1 VTKYTNIFGS
11 FWGERGERGTT
22 TLYTSNTINNT
33 VAMVEYYIKLG
44 QKRRAKRKVAANI
57 QRLYRGNKG
66 RRIANKIRQDRND
79 LLLAK
84 KIQDEEDRIASSM
97 PRRSRKTTRSETA
110 DYELARKLQAEESGR
125 KSSRLSA
132 VAKESVEKSDKPASK
147 STITKQSTT
156 SKRESMPIT
165 PSPNKSEDL
174 VDKKKTAEWENE
186 VKIQSKKRE
195 IPDQLDDMDI
205 KDELDSMPPHV
216 RKAAENHPSL
226 VVKLISDKK
235 KRREDNDMD
244 TTSREVVG
252 IGKPGDWLD
261 KTEVEEVISIGS
273 SSEESGDESSLLQRK
288 LANAKG
294 RGLGLTLR

>member
-1 VTKYTNIFGS
+1 
-11 FWGERGERGTT
+11 
-22 TLYTSNTINNT
+22 
-33 VAMVEYYIKLG
+33 MVEYYIKLG

-57 QRLYRGNKG
+57 QRLWRGIEG
-66 RRIANKIRQDRND
+66 RKIADKLRQDRND

-110 DYELARKLQAEESGR
+110 DYELARKLQEEESGR

-132 VAKESVEKSDKPASK
+132 VAKESVEESDKPS
-147 STITKQSTT
+147 STNGTIATKQSTT
-156 SKRESMPIT
+156 NNRKSMPIT
-165 PSPNKSEDL
+165 PSPNKIE
-174 VDKKKTAEWENE
+174 VGDKKKTAEWENE

-195 IPDQLDDMDI
+195 ISELDDMDI

-216 RKAAENHPSL
+216 RKAAENHPGL

-235 KRREDNDMD
+235 KRRKGNDMD

-252 IGKPGDWLD
+252 IGEPGDWLD
-261 KTEVEEVISIGS
+261 KKEVEEVISIGS
-273 SSEESGDESSLLQRK
+273 SSEESGDETSLLQRK
-288 LANAKG
+288 LASAKG
-294 RGLGLTLR
+294 RGLGLKLR

>member
-1 VTKYTNIFGS
+1 
-11 FWGERGERGTT
+11 
-22 TLYTSNTINNT
+22 
-33 VAMVEYYIKLG
+33 MVEYYIKLG
-44 QKRRAKRKVAANI
+44 QKRRAKRKVAANM
-57 QRLYRGNKG
+57 QRLWRGIEG
-66 RRIANKIRQDRND
+66 RKIADKLRRDRDD

-132 VAKESVEKSDKPASK
+132 VAKDLVRGEESDKPSLTND
-147 STITKQSTT
+147 TITTNQSTT
-156 SKRESMPIT
+156 SNRKSMPIT
-165 PSPNKSEDL
+165 PSPNKIKEL
-174 VDKKKTAEWENE
+174 GDKKKAAVCEKD

-195 IPDQLDDMDI
+195 ISELDDMDI

-216 RKAAENHPSL
+216 RKAAENHPGL

-235 KRREDNDMD
+235 KRRKDNDMD

-252 IGKPGDWLD
+252 IGVPGDWLD
-261 KTEVEEVISIGS
+261 KKEVEEVISIGS
-273 SSEESGDESSLLQRK
+273 SSEESGDETSLLQRK

-294 RGLGLTLR
+294 RGLGLKLR

>member
-1 VTKYTNIFGS
+1 MVSFG
-11 FWGERGERGTT
+11 GRGKRGTT
-22 TLYTSNTINNT
+22 YLTHIILINNT
-33 VAMVEYYIKLG
+33 ITMVEYYIKLG
-44 QKRRAKRKVAANI
+44 QKRRAKRNVAANI
-57 QRLYRGNKG
+57 QRLWRGIEG
-66 RRIANKIRQDRND
+66 RRIANKLRQDRND

-132 VAKESVEKSDKPASK
+132 VAKESVKERDKTN

-165 PSPNKSEDL
+165 PSPNKSEELD
-174 VDKKKTAEWENE
+174 DMIKKTAVCEKV

-195 IPDQLDDMDI
+195 ISELDDMDI

-216 RKAAENHPSL
+216 RKAAENHPGL

-235 KRREDNDMD
+235 KRRKDNDMD

-252 IGKPGDWLD
+252 IGAPGDWLD
-261 KTEVEEVISIGS
+261 KKGVEEVISIGS
-273 SSEESGDESSLLQRK
+273 SSEESGDETSLLQRK

-294 RGLGLTLR
+294 RGLGLKLR

>member
-1 VTKYTNIFGS
+1 
-11 FWGERGERGTT
+11 
-22 TLYTSNTINNT
+22 
-33 VAMVEYYIKLG
+33 MVEYYIKLG

-57 QRLYRGNKG
+57 QRLWRGIQG
-66 RRIANKIRQDRND
+66 RKIADEIRQDRND

-132 VAKESVEKSDKPASK
+132 VAKELVRVEESDKPSLTDD
-147 STITKQSTT
+147 TIKTKQSTT
-156 SKRESMPIT
+156 SNRKSMPIT
-165 PSPNKSEDL
+165 PSPNKSEELDYM
-174 VDKKKTAEWENE
+174 KKKTSVCEKD

-195 IPDQLDDMDI
+195 ISDQLDDMDI

-216 RKAAENHPSL
+216 RKAAENHPGL

-235 KRREDNDMD
+235 KRRKDNGMD
-244 TTSREVVG
+244 TSSREVVG
-252 IGKPGDWLD
+252 IGEPGDWLD
-261 KTEVEEVISIGS
+261 KKDVDEVSIGS
-273 SSEESGDESSLLQRK
+273 SSEESGDETSLLQLK

>member
-1 VTKYTNIFGS
+1 
-11 FWGERGERGTT
+11 
-22 TLYTSNTINNT
+22 
-33 VAMVEYYIKLG
+33 MVEYYIKLG

-57 QRLYRGNKG
+57 QRLWRGIQG
-66 RRIANKIRQDRND
+66 RKIADKIRQDRND

-132 VAKESVEKSDKPASK
+132 VAKDLVREESDKTND
-147 STITKQSTT
+147 TITTKQSTT
-156 SKRESMPIT
+156 SNRKSMPIT
-165 PSPNKSEDL
+165 PSPNKCENL
-174 VDKKKTAEWENE
+174 VDKKKTAKRENE

-195 IPDQLDDMDI
+195 ISELDDMDI

-216 RKAAENHPSL
+216 RKAAENHPGL

-235 KRREDNDMD
+235 KRRKKEDDID
-244 TTSREVVG
+244 TTRREV
-252 IGKPGDWLD
+252 GKPGDWLG
-261 KTEVEEVISIGS
+261 KKEVEEVISIGS
-273 SSEESGDESSLLQRK
+273 SSEESGDETSLLQRK